1 MNNDSKKR
9 KCIVVSICLVMFLAI
24 IFCVFIIKNISNDN
38 NYKTTEKNKD
48 TATKTEVVNKTTE
61 VVTTE
66 KVSTKGKESGSISG
80 GVKKGK
86 NTKGNKSDEGSD
98 DKNNKT
104 PGRTTEGTTEYTG
117 RTEEPT
123 TQRQA
128 DNDGGNTTKPPKKD
142 DGGKK
147 EPETSTQKPATSE
160 KPDNTDK
167 PAQHVHTWKEFTKEH
182 PAVTHKETKSVKI
195 KDAWDEEVTTLE
207 THLFCNNCDLD
218 LTIAYG
224 GTGSLMDNHLLTCGG
239 GTGCYS
245 YPVPITTKE
254 HHDPIYED
262 QTVTVTDKEAWT
274 EHWKECTTCGA
285 IEK

>member
-9 KCIVVSICLVMFLAI
+9 KCIIVSICLVIVLAI
-24 IFCVFIIKNISNDN
+24 ISCVFIKKNISNDN

-66 KVSTKGKESGSISG
+66 KAGAKDKKNGSISG
-80 GVKKGK
+80 GVKVKK
-86 NTKGNKSDEGSD
+86 DHNTKESTSEEKSAD
-98 DKNNKT
+98 NNTKT
-104 PGRTTEGTTEYTG
+104 PGTTEYTG
-117 RTEEPT
+117 STEEPT

-128 DNDGGNTTKPPKKD
+128 DNDGGSTRKPSKKD
-142 DGGKK
+142 DGEGNGGEKK
-147 EPETSTQKPATSE
+147 PETTQAPATPE
-160 KPDNTDK
+160 KSDNTDK
-167 PAQHVHTWKEFTKEH
+167 SEKHVHTWKEFTKEH

-195 KDAWDEEVTTLE
+195 KDAWDEEVTTSE

-224 GTGSLMDNHLLTCGG
+224 GTGSLMDDHLLTCGG

-245 YPVPITTKE
+245 YPVPITTKK

-262 QTVTVTDKEAWT
+262 QTVIVTDREAWT
-274 EHWKECTTCGA
+274 ERWVECTTCGA
-285 IEK
+285 RQ